1 MRVSS
6 TETLIAYSYNTVL
19 TLDRVDLWHS
29 MPHLGLSSAI
39 QKLKFP
45 GAFRHHNCRYS
56 RFHCCVTSA
65 QHKAVRLLKWD
76 PQGFD
81 GLEAIF
87 IPALPLVCLSDIP
100 PCVR

>member
-39 QKLKFP
+39 QKPNFQELSVITIAVIP
-45 GAFRHHNCRYS
+45 GS
-56 RFHCCVTSA
+56 I
-65 QHKAVRLLKWD
+65 AVSH
-76 PQGFD
+76 Q
-81 GLEAIF
+81 
-87 IPALPLVCLSDIP
+87 LSI
-100 PCVR
+100 RR